1 MQQPGSNSYSLD
13 YKASKTLKLF
23 HSSPA
28 FFRGIKGPIGSGKS
42 VGMCIELFKIAQQQ
56 APNRN
61 GVRQTRFIVA
71 RNTLPQLETTTI
83 KTWLDWFPE
92 HIFGRMTKKPPYT
105 HNIRINDIEMEVIFL
120 ALDKPEDVKKLLSL
134 EATVIWFNEAR
145 EMQLPLVNAA
155 TGRVGRYPSK
165 KDKPDDIPDSE
176 WPTRTG
182 VIADTNPP
190 DDTHWWYKCAEE
202 DAWAVDQEGK
212 RIDPASVP
220 VDMRWEFFDQPS
232 GVSSEAEN
240 IENLPE
246 NYYQKYI
253 IGKTK
258 EEIDVYVHGKY
269 GFIKSGQPVYEYAYN
284 DDMHTVDDL
293 EVIPNAKIYVGLD
306 FGLTP
311 CAVYGQ
317 KTARGQWQIISELVT
332 DDMDLPTFARLLRAD
347 INEKFAGK
355 EVLYYGDPSGGFREG
370 DGRTA
375 FDMFRP
381 EGIIVRAAP
390 TNKFQPRKDSVI
402 QPLLRMVDGQPGF
415 LLSKKGCPVLRRGFN
430 GGYKYKQLQV
440 SGDAR
445 YSPEPD
451 KNRFSHPHDA
461 LQYLLAAG
469 GEYRQMLTKEQ
480 RQTQTVVDDDDWS
493 VW

>member
-1 MQQPGSNSYSLD
+1 MQKPKANSYSLD
-13 YKASKTLKLF
+13 YKAPPTLKKF
-23 HSSPA
+23 HQSGA

-42 VGMCIELFKIAQQQ
+42 VGMCLELFMVAQRQ
-56 APNRN
+56 APGKDGMR
-61 GVRQTRFIVA
+61 RTRFIVA

-105 HNIRINDIEMEVIFL
+105 HYIKINDIDMEVIFL

-145 EMQLPLVNAA
+145 EMQLPLINAA

-165 KDKPDDIPDSE
+165 KDKPDDVPEDQ
-176 WPTRTG
+176 WPTTTG

-190 DDTHWWYKCAEE
+190 DDAHWWYRAAEE
-202 DAWAVDQEGK
+202 DAWAVDEQGE
-212 RIDPASVP
+212 RIDPKNIP
-220 VDMRWEFFDQPS
+220 PERRWEFFDQPS
-232 GVSSEAEN
+232 GTSKEAEN

-246 NYYQKYI
+246 GYYQKYI

-269 GFIKSGQPVYEYAYN
+269 GFIRSGKPVYGSAY
-284 DDMHTVDDL
+284 DDDKHAVDNI
-293 EVIPNAKIYVGLD
+293 EVIPGTKIYVGLD

-311 CAVYGQ
+311 CAIFGQ
-317 KTARGQWQIISELVT
+317 KTARGQWQIFSELVT
-332 DDMDLPTFARLLRAD
+332 DDMDIPTFSRLLRQEV
-347 INEKFAGK
+347 NEKYGDHDIAF
-355 EVLYYGDPSGGFREG
+355 YGDPSGGFREG

-390 TNKFQPRKDSVI
+390 TNKFLPRMNAVV
-402 QPLLRMVDGQPGF
+402 QPLSRMIDGQCGF
-415 LLSKKGCPVLRRGFN
+415 LISKKGCPTLRRGFN

-445 YSPEPD
+445 HSPEPD

-461 LQYLLAAG
+461 LQYLLCAG
-469 GEYRQMLTKEQ
+469 GEYRQMVNAAD
-480 RQTQTVVDDDDWS
+480 RQQQTVIDDDNWS
-493 VW
+493 IW